1 MLCFMLTFKNAE
13 INDLVTIFQ
22 EVIIELE
29 RLKDTLSTTPKSKR
43 QQSMIT
49 NHNFQECHLT

>member
-43 QQSMIT
+43 QRSMIT